1 MKPSLSKLHTLSRR
15 QGGASLLEVLVSILL
30 LSFGMLALGA
40 MMSFAVQ
47 MPKLA
52 AYRATAAHLAAS
64 HVERVRANPVA
75 FRAGGY
81 NAALNYDG
89 TTNVLT
95 LSNCTYP
102 SCTETSLAVMDVKA
116 TQLAVREQLPAGG
129 MLATCNTTPCTTGS
143 YGNLWIMWQEPTTY
157 ASLNPANSDNCPA
170 AVISTYTN
178 PRPRCLYVRY
188 KVD

>member
-1 MKPSLSKLHTLSRR
+1 MMRSPINSQR
-15 QGGASLLEVLVSILL
+15 QSGASLLEVLVSILL

-64 HVERVRANPVA
+64 HVERVRANPGA
-75 FRAGGY
+75 FRVGGY
-81 NAALNYDG
+81 STPLNYDG
-89 TTNVLT
+89 TTNILT
-95 LSNCTYP
+95 LSDCIYPNCT
-102 SCTETSLAVMDVKA
+102 EASLAVMDVRA
-116 TQLAVREQLPAGG
+116 TQKAVREQLPAGG
-129 MLATCNTTPCTTGS
+129 IMATCSTSPCNTGS
-143 YGNLWIMWQEPTTY
+143 YGNLWIIWQEPTTY

-170 AVISTYTN
+170 TVISTYTS